1 MSVIKNTGEATEFFP
16 VALTVDL
23 NLILPRVPDVINKFI
38 LPYLGSAQLALL
50 ETWYDDS
57 KPEETYTPEGG
68 EEEVVKYL
76 ENLLPY
82 VQRAVVRFAIFM
94 SVDELDL
101 MLTNSGFVVTSNASV
116 TPASPDRVAKFK
128 RSMEQSGWD
137 AIELMLRFLET
148 NKANYTAW
156 TGSDA
161 YTMAKKNFVN
171 SAVEFDAKVGIN
183 QSRLDFHRYRLTM
196 DRIEYEKIIPVISQD
211 LYDAIKAEILED
223 DVSED
228 NAVILP
234 LLKNALIFFTAAEE
248 IDKKYEGIAKHY
260 LTDVK
265 KILNAN
271 PDNYPAYRDSGLYE
285 VDVVNYPPYE
295 NTEDSTGFV
304 FGSSS

>member
-1 MSVIKNTGEATEFFP
+1 MPIIKFSAEAKEFFP
-16 VALTVDL
+16 VAITVDL
-23 NLILPRVPDVINKFI
+23 DNILPKFPDVINKYIQPF
-38 LPYLGSAQLALL
+38 LGKEQLALL
-50 ETWYDDS
+50 ETWYDDN
-57 KPEETYTPEGG
+57 KPEETFTPEEG
-68 EEEVVKYL
+68 EPETVQYL
-76 ENLLPY
+76 EKLLPY
-82 VQRAVVRFAIFM
+82 VQRILVRFAIFM

-128 RSMEQSGWD
+128 KSMEQAGWD
-137 AIELMLRFLET
+137 AVELLLRFLEDNESDYT
-148 NKANYTAW
+148 TWKAST
-156 TGSDA
+156 A
-161 YTMAKKNFVN
+161 YTKAVRGFVN
-171 SAVEFDAKVGIN
+171 AASEFDDKVMI
-183 QSRLDFHRYRLTM
+183 SRLDFHRYRLTM

-271 PDNYPAYRDSGLYE
+271 PDNYEAYRDSGLYE
-285 VDVVNYPPYE
+285 VDVINYPPYE